1 MKTMCNREGLLA
13 GFGTVAG
20 VVPARSPKPILQN
33 VKLVADGDEGST
45 LLATERAEEVAGQLQ
60 YALDHRLVIERAVG
74 YLMASRRLGA
84 VEAFNTLRSAA
95 RSHRRKIGEV
105 AAELL
110 DSGSLPP
117 GA

>member
-1 MKTMCNREGLLA
+1 MSRT
-13 GFGTVAG
+13 
-20 VVPARSPKPILQN
+20 I
-33 VKLVADGDEGST
+33 ST
-45 LLATERAEEVAGQLQ
+45 LLATERAEELAGQLQ